1 MSNKYKFLKKQRYE
15 YYKGTSEIVD
25 NELDDFVDD
34 VVERL
39 NTQDFNKLELL
50 KVKQIQDEQIAELK
64 TKLAEMTKK
73 YELASCPTGGL
84 VDRLR
89 NLEQQLAEKDEII
102 DWQNEI
108 VEGVKQEEEL
118 LAQKLKSLGV
128 DCIEDLGKTYD
139 QDKISFAIEQ
149 LEKVKSAFCLINSKL
164 DKVETIKEYIHYIDH
179 QINELKEME

>member
-64 TKLAEMTKK
+64 TKLAEK
-73 YELASCPTGGL
+73 
-84 VDRLR
+84 
-89 NLEQQLAEKDEII
+89 
-102 DWQNEI
+102 
-108 VEGVKQEEEL
+108 
-118 LAQKLKSLGV
+118 
-128 DCIEDLGKTYD
+128 D
-139 QDKISFAIEQ
+139 QDKISFTLEQ
-149 LEKVKSAFCLINSKL
+149 LEQIRKEFEIKFKGCKWEDKMLVGKFCNITNEII
-164 DKVETIKEYIHYIDH
+164 DNQIK
-179 QINELKEME
+179 QLKEKQNG